1 MLKKFVSVIAG
12 AIMGASLLTGC
23 AGPSGEGP
31 SQRTAILGG
40 TGAAIG
46 AAIGAR
52 QGGVGGA
59 LAGAVIGGAAGLVVG
74 AILDDIERQQLRQMT
89 VVAVRTGQPTVRTF
103 RNTQGQTVRARTTVR
118 TFRNTEGRSCRSI
131 RSSVERAGGAAQ
143 DAGSRE
149 VCQVRVGNRD
159 EWPAVE

>member
-1 MLKKFVSVIAG
+1 MFKKIVSVIAG

-23 AGPSGEGP
+23 AGPTGQGP

-52 QGGVGGA
+52 QGVGGA
-59 LAGAVIGGAAGLVVG
+59 LAGAIIGGAAGLVVG

-89 VVAVRTGQPTVRTF
+89 VVAVRTGSSSTRTF

-118 TFRNTEGRSCRSI
+118 TFRNTEGRTCRDI

-159 EWPAVE
+159 EWPATE